1 MSSVEKFVFLGLIIG
16 SFAYAQAPAEPAAS
30 KATSAVISAATES
43 NIKPEPAGIADA
55 SKDDKEDTEIVADP
69 ASLLPDLP
77 PVPGRNATLIGGT
90 VERLD
95 RVRDQLTVRVFGGG
109 RMNVLFD
116 PRTRIYRR
124 GTQGTIGDLHEGERV
139 YIDTILDGSTV
150 FARSIRVKTQPA
162 VGESQGIVL
171 TYQAERGELTIRDAI
186 FPEPLRV
193 RTNSSTR
200 LMQGDRTVPVSVLTP
215 GSLIAIRF
223 ASEPDGH
230 DVAREISILALP
242 GTRYTFRGQVVHI
255 DLRSGLLVLYSSTDR
270 KSYEIHLD
278 PSLAPDDNLRTG
290 AVVTAITTLEESRYV
305 VRSLTI
311 NSPGK

>member
-1 MSSVEKFVFLGLIIG
+1 MSSVEKFVFIGLMIG
-16 SFAYAQAPAEPAAS
+16 SFAYAQAPAGPAAS
-30 KATSAVISAATES
+30 KATSTVVSPATES
-43 NIKPEPAGIADA
+43 NIKPEPASIADA
-55 SKDDKEDTEIVADP
+55 SKDKEETEIVADP

-77 PVPGRNATLIGGT
+77 PVPRANATLIGGT

-116 PRTRIYRR
+116 PRTRIYRQ
-124 GTQGTIGDLHEGERV
+124 GTQATIGDLHEGERV
-139 YIDTILDGSTV
+139 YVDTILDGSAV
-150 FARSIRVKTQPA
+150 FARSIRVKTQQA
-162 VGESQGIVL
+162 VRESQGIVL
-171 TYQAERGELTIRDAI
+171 RYQAERGELTIRDAI
-186 FPEPLRV
+186 SPEPLRV

-200 LMQGDRTVPVSVLTP
+200 LTQGNRTLPATALTP

-223 ASEPDGH
+223 GAEPDGH
-230 DVAREISILALP
+230 DVAREISVLALP
-242 GTRYTFRGQVVHI
+242 GTRYTFAGQVIDI

-270 KSYEIHLD
+270 KTYEIHLD

-290 AVVTAITTLEESRYV
+290 VLVTAVTTLEDSRYV

>member
-1 MSSVEKFVFLGLIIG
+1 MSSVEKFVFIGLIIG
-16 SFAYAQAPAEPAAS
+16 GIAYAQAPSVPSAS
-30 KATSAVISAATES
+30 KATSAVVPPATEG

-55 SKDDKEDTEIVADP
+55 SKDKEDTEIVADP

-77 PVPGRNATLIGGT
+77 PVPKANATLIGGT

-116 PRTRIYRR
+116 PRTHIYRL
-124 GTQGTIGDLHEGERV
+124 GTQATIGDLREGERV

-150 FARSIRVKTQPA
+150 FARSIRVKTQQA

-171 TYQAERGELTIRDAI
+171 TYQAERGDLTIRDAI
-186 FPEPLRV
+186 SPEPLRV

-200 LMQGDRTVPVSVLTP
+200 LMQGDRTVPASALTP

-223 ASEPDGH
+223 GSERDGH

-242 GTRYTFRGQVVHI
+242 GTRYTFAGQVIDI

-270 KSYEIHLD
+270 KTYEIHLD
-278 PSLAPDDNLRTG
+278 LSRAPDDNLRNG
-290 AVVTAITTLEESRYV
+290 AVVTAVTTLEDARYV

>member
-1 MSSVEKFVFLGLIIG
+1 MSSVEKFVFIGLMIG
-16 SFAYAQAPAEPAAS
+16 RFAYAQAPAEPAAS
-30 KATSAVISAATES
+30 KATSAVVSPAPEG

-55 SKDDKEDTEIVADP
+55 SKDTEDAAIVADP

-77 PVPGRNATLIGGT
+77 PVPRANATLIGGT

-124 GTQGTIGDLHEGERV
+124 GTQATISDLHEGERV
-139 YIDTILDGSTV
+139 YVDTILDGSTV
-150 FARSIRVKTQPA
+150 FARSIRVKTQQA
-162 VGESQGIVL
+162 VGESRGVVL
-171 TYQAERGELTIRDAI
+171 TYQAERGELAIRDAI
-186 FPEPLRV
+186 SPEPLRV

-200 LMQGDRTVPVSVLTP
+200 LTQGDRTVSDSALTP

-223 ASEPDGH
+223 GSERDGH
-230 DVAREISILALP
+230 DVAREIAILALP
-242 GTRYTFRGQVVHI
+242 GMRYTFAGEVVHI
-255 DLRSGLLVLYSSTDR
+255 DLRTGLLVLYSSTDH
-270 KSYEIHLD
+270 KTYEIHLD
-278 PSLAPDDNLRTG
+278 PSLAPEDNLRTG
-290 AVVTAITTLEESRYV
+290 AVITAVTTLEDSRYV